1 MKKLYAIILI
11 FICSMIIS
19 ACGNKV
25 KSDINDYKA
34 QMKEV
39 QSEEK
44 KLVEQIDRLG
54 LDKADQ
60 LLGSEVTVEKKK
72 KLKAIEN
79 NIQNKIKPQ
88 LMAYEKKVNSVHP
101 QTAEVK
107 DVHDI
112 YLRNLKKKKQFIS
125 ELEKYMKL
133 FNQSILSNEK
143 ILEYTKV
150 FEKNKALNEKY
161 AQLASKNNKDAKD
174 FDTLSTVINNNSD
187 VLKQK
192 VAYLTTDATVAQK
205 QRYIDRTL
213 IPLLKSNVEKLN
225 RTNLSSKNV
234 LGMRKATI
242 ETYYSLINYYKERK
256 VAMDTENALQKLPIQ
271 DILENTK
278 YIKSI
283 DEKYYEALN
292 NLENNK

>member
-1 MKKLYAIILI
+1 MKKLYTIILI

-161 AQLASKNNKDAKD
+161 ARLASKNNKDAKD

-192 VAYLTTDATVAQK
+192 VAYLSTDATVAQK